1 MCPLFNNTADDWHTQ
16 KKRLISGKM
25 NSYEGLREKIYHHYC
40 NHMSSVAET
49 SFFRPK
55 MSGFLILNW
64 GGRLTRTEQLTD
76 FGLIPY
82 VPNLIPWVPT
92 LIPRVPTLIPHTS
105 TLIPCVPTL
114 ILSVPTLIP
123 RIPTLIS
130 HVPTLI
136 PSIPTLIPC
145 LPIISFIPFPDSP
158 FRLLQVAYFFKEHI
172 QILSMR

>member
-1 MCPLFNNTADDWHTQ
+1 
-16 KKRLISGKM
+16 
-25 NSYEGLREKIYHHYC
+25 
-40 NHMSSVAET
+40 
-49 SFFRPK
+49 

-64 GGRLTRTEQLTD
+64 GGQLTRTEQLTD

-82 VPNLIPWVPT
+82 VPNLIPCVPT

-114 ILSVPTLIP
+114 IP

-136 PSIPTLIPC
+136 PSVPTLIPC